1 MNQLGGFIHIYHM
14 YQCKMGERLLTGIWW
29 GKEIK
34 AEKLRKG
41 NKRKGDSECIA
52 GPFWPFN
59 IVPCDSW
66 APGRSLM
73 PCSWVG
79 SGLLTFPWAEYHCL
93 HGMFSHDYSSPS
105 PHPPHIITIL
115 LINSQTSIVSCY
127 LEYYIPLFFLFPLL
141 TQTLLGI
148 KDSHKFMFCLS
159 PVMSI

>member
-1 MNQLGGFIHIYHM
+1 MWTRWCFGGRIASPFSFSLAVELTCSCRRLG
-14 YQCKMGERLLTGIWW
+14 R
-29 GKEIK
+29 
-34 AEKLRKG
+34 
-41 NKRKGDSECIA
+41 
-52 GPFWPFN
+52 
-59 IVPCDSW
+59 VPC
-66 APGRSLM
+66 PGGIHLQEGHFFHSVSSRSVRKH
-73 PCSWVG
+73 PPGAWVYSFKVQNASYCEARG
-79 SGLLTFPWAEYHCL
+79 EKPGFQF
-93 HGMFSHDYSSPS
+93 FSSSSSS